1 MVLHMLRVYIVEGVC
16 LGNQGSAVETGV
28 QASEHRHDARE
39 MVHSSFKMG
48 YVELLRIK
56 ENYQELME
64 NYQQLHDL
72 IDKLRADGDNELAD
86 EIARRMRVK
95 EDLKKNI
102 REVQQ
107 QFDC

>member
-1 MVLHMLRVYIVEGVC
+1 
-16 LGNQGSAVETGV
+16 
-28 QASEHRHDARE
+28 
-39 MVHSSFKMG
+39 MG